1 MGRQHPRRRTDTKP
15 QPPRPAAPREG
26 STRAA
31 RASAAKAAAGSAG
44 EASAGPPTET
54 SSRLGPPRH
63 HIDDLIERIHQ
74 SADKLAQDDSTRGDL
89 KILARTILELRY
101 AFKVFTPY
109 RSKRKVT
116 VFGSARTR
124 PDEPSYQQAV
134 QLGRLMAASGWL
146 VVTGA
151 ASGIMEAGHL
161 GAGRENSMGLN
172 IMLPFEQEA
181 NRVIADDPKL
191 VHMKYFFTRKLM
203 FVKECHAV
211 CLLPGGFGTLDEGM
225 EVLTLVQTG
234 KRAMI
239 PVVFLDA
246 PGGDFWRE
254 FERFIRE
261 KLLARGMIA
270 PSDMSLFRLTDDVEE
285 AVAEILGFFRVYH
298 SMRYVRDR
306 LVLRLVRPIDDAL
319 LDAINGQ
326 FADIVVR
333 GTIVQGGPLAE
344 ERDEPELAHL
354 PRLVFHFNRYDFG
367 RLRQLIDC
375 LNGVNCAEY

>member
-15 QPPRPAAPREG
+15 QTPRPAAPREG
-26 STRAA
+26 SKRAA

-116 VFGSARTR
+116 GFGSARTR

-181 NRVIADDPKL
+181 NRVIADAPKL